1 MAKHPPQQPTANP
14 PPEGHKP
21 AEVLKK
27 DEDENEQVVAA
38 NNAARDGLKDPTPSV
53 RKEFEEHAKT
63 LAETEAADPADPPYR
78 GPWLVRHTFKYT
90 DPTTGAPVTI
100 KPTRPAVGGGQ
111 EIRVIQPGD
120 IPDSVAQE
128 AWAEGALEWPKP
140 VPPQPKRP
148 RLARAR

>member
-21 AEVLKK
+21 AETLGKN
-27 DEDENEQVVAA
+27 ETENETIVAA
-38 NNAARDGLKDPTPSV
+38 NNASRAGLADPTPSV

-63 LAETEAADPADPPYR
+63 LAQEPAEEQEAPYR

-90 DPTTGAPVTI
+90 DPSSGAPVTI

-111 EIRVIQPGD
+111 EIRVIHPGD
-120 IPDSVAQE
+120 IPDSIAQE

-140 VPPQPKRP
+140 VAPQPKRP
-148 RLARAR
+148 RLAQAR